1 VTADKAVGS
10 SVRTGEDLKRASYK
24 LPAAKVVR
32 VLYCFF
38 VRGGKMRKILL
49 IFLLVGFTAISQAT
63 LVDSFESYDTGNVR
77 DVADPPWTA
86 LGGTGQAD
94 IFGDGTGNKVLGF
107 GWNSGWRGCARG
119 LGPVADTSSA
129 TTLFMRWYVVNDQ
142 VDHSVGLSDLAVG
155 DMAQWF
161 DDFEVQIA
169 GVKDATADD
178 GLLDMKVRDG
188 GSTTTVAQL
197 STGQWYN
204 IWAVI
209 DQTAD
214 TYDVYVTTGTAD
226 ATVSDRV
233 ADDFAFRNGTT
244 DSLVSFLACGY
255 NAPDQQDLWVDD
267 IHLTDGQ
274 DLSYVPEPM
283 TIALLGLG
291 GLAVFRRRK

>member
-1 VTADKAVGS
+1 
-10 SVRTGEDLKRASYK
+10 
-24 LPAAKVVR
+24 
-32 VLYCFF
+32 
-38 VRGGKMRKILL
+38 MRKILL
-49 IFLLVGFTAISQAT
+49 IFLLVGFTAISQAA
-63 LVDSFESYDTGNVR
+63 LVDDFESYATGNVR

-94 IFGDGTGNKVLGF
+94 IWDDGTGNNILAF
-107 GWNSGWRGCARG
+107 GWNSGWRGTARG
-119 LGPVADTSSA
+119 LGPVANTSSA
-129 TTLFMRWYVVNDQ
+129 TTLFMRLYANNDDL
-142 VDHSVGLSDLAVG
+142 DHSVGLSDIAVAS
-155 DMAQWF
+155 MTQWF
-161 DDFEVQIA
+161 DDFEIQIA
-169 GVKDATADD
+169 AVDD
-178 GLLDMKVRDG
+178 GTLDDGTVNFIVRNAVNNTVV
-188 GSTTTVAQL
+188 GSL

-204 IWAVI
+204 VWAVI

-214 TYDVYVTTGTAD
+214 TYDVYLTTGTAD

-244 DSLVSFLACGY
+244 DDLVSFLACGY
-255 NAPDQQDLWVDD
+255 NAGDQQDLWVDD